1 MRYTDDIFLLWHL
14 GEEKLKEFL
23 DILNRYH
30 PSIEFT
36 SKYSRELIDF
46 LDVEIIKEAN
56 QLLTDVF
63 VKSPDTQQ

>member
-56 QLLTDVF
+56 QFLTDVF